1 MATATDYK
9 IADAD
14 DPILEMSLKNLS
26 LFLCTLLCMLLSYQ
40 VLCSPIW
47 YTICLFSEYQNFPT

>member
-26 LFLCTLLCMLLSYQ
+26 LFLCTLLYMLSYL
-40 VLCSPIW
+40 V
-47 YTICLFSEYQNFPT
+47 YNLFIF

>member
-14 DPILEMSLKNLS
+14 DPILEMSLKIDPYFCVPS
-26 LFLCTLLCMLLSYQ
+26 GTCCPY
-40 VLCSPIW
+40 W
-47 YTICLFSEYQNFPT
+47 YIICLFSEYQNFPT